1 MLLVQMVKV
10 QKVEELKV
18 KVKVKVVLTDD
29 ENHSYQ
35 TLLYLLYRSVGP
47 DVSQ

>member
-10 QKVEELKV
+10 QKVEEL